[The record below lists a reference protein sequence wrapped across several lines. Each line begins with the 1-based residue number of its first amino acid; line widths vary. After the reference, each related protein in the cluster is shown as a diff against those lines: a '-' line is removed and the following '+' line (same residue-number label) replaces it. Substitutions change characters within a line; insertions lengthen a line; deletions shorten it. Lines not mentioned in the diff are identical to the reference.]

1 MIFLKSL
8 FLGGKMIH
16 LLFQEI
22 LFDSFV
28 GFNLCNPDSVTKYS
42 DYNLHLLNTFLIGA
56 ASLNAKM
63 NGMIALRTITYF
75 LVTSLIAALIGL
87 ALVLIIHPGNPETKG
102 VLGEGKTA
110 NR

>member
-1 MIFLKSL
+1 MS
-8 FLGGKMIH
+8 
-16 LLFQEI
+16 
-22 LFDSFV
+22 
-28 GFNLCNPDSVTKYS
+28 NPDSVTKYS
-42 DYNLHLLNTFLIGA
+42 DYNLRLLNTFLLGA